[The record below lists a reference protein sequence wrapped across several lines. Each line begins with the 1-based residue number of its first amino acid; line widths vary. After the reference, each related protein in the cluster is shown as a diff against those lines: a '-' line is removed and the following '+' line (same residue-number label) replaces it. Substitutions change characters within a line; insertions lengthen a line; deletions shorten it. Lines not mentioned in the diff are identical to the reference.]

1 LSQQHRRTQNRIAQR
16 AYRQRREEERQKL
29 EDEVKVWKDKC
40 KELDETCKELYVVVD
55 MLKDHME
62 KVGEESD
69 TLRTAIFSITQRRAC
84 ETHLE
89 CIDARCSQ
97 ASGGVAS

>member
-40 KELDETCKELYVVVD
+40 KELNETCKELYVVVD

-69 TLRTAIFSITQRRAC
+69 TLRTAIFSIIQRRA
-84 ETHLE
+84 
-89 CIDARCSQ
+89 SW
-97 ASGGVAS
+97 